1 MGTPKKQSSELNFAR
16 LIDCRFLRIH
26 ADIGK
31 NVDEAGSG
39 GGILR
44 ANINATLN
52 ENIDGYEADKFV
64 ASVNIDLAGYPQ
76 GASGKPEAFAFKIVL
91 TLAGVFEWVD
101 PIDRPKSLKESPFA
115 GHLCQQLYPMA
126 IAEAK
131 TVAQRLGF
139 NNLDLPWQLG
149 ASPKKAAA
157 PPAKP
162 QRAKRTA
169 AKKRAA

>member
-1 MGTPKKQSSELNFAR
+1 MGTPKKQPSELNFAR

-31 NVDEAGSG
+31 NVDEAGSS

-44 ANINATLN
+44 ANISATLN
-52 ENIDGYEADKFV
+52 ENIDGIQADRFV

-76 GASGKPEAFAFKIVL
+76 GVSGKPEAFAFKIVL
-91 TLAGVFEWVD
+91 TLAGVFEWVGKA
-101 PIDRPKSLKESPFA
+101 DRPKTLKESPLA
-115 GHLCQQLYPMA
+115 AHLCQQLYPMA

-131 TVAQRLGF
+131 AVAQRLGF

-162 QRAKRTA
+162 QRGKRTPP
-169 AKKRAA
+169 KKKAV

>member
-1 MGTPKKQSSELNFAR
+1 MGSPKTTALNAAR
-16 LIDCRFLRIH
+16 LLDCRFLRIH
-26 ADIGK
+26 ADVGQ
-31 NVDEAGSG
+31 NVDDTGNSG
-39 GGILR
+39 GTIR
-44 ANINATLN
+44 VNINAALN
-52 ENIDGYEADKFV
+52 EKIDGLDADKVV
-64 ASVNIDLAGYPQ
+64 ASINIDLTGFPKE
-76 GASGKPEAFAFKIVL
+76 ASGKPESFAFKIGL
-91 TLAGVFEWVD
+91 TLAGVFQWVTLAN
-101 PIDRPKSLKESPFA
+101 RPKNLKESPVA
-115 GHLCQQLYPMA
+115 AHLCQQLYPMA

-169 AKKRAA
+169 AKKKAA